1 MYPSLRFY
9 LIFFTLVLSG
19 CSTYDLAPGRSA
31 GYIVRVYSTAEL
43 RKERPS
49 CSENLSDSDL
59 ENHKY
64 AEVVFPHGRLRRY
77 VLAVV
82 PDALRLAK
90 HDEVEV
96 ASERCTAGVVPEIKR
111 MLGAGHG

>member
-9 LIFFTLVLSG
+9 LISFTLLLSS

-31 GYIVRVYSTAEL
+31 GYVVRVYSAGEL
-43 RKERPS
+43 RKERPQ

-64 AEVVFPHGRLRRY
+64 AEVVFAHGRLRRY
-77 VLAVV
+77 VLAVI
-82 PDALRLAK
+82 PDAFRLAK

-96 ASERCTAGVVPEIKR
+96 SSERCTAGVVPEIKR
-111 MLGAGHG
+111 ILDAGHG